1 MTTLSKNKTIAIPL
15 LAILALALSWAIYM
29 GEFAVI
35 GAIVVLPFVVYI
47 VYLLFDKP
55 QTGLILV
62 LILSFIING
71 LGRYI
76 TMPFSLFIDGVLL
89 SAVVAALFHSTNEDY
104 KRLGNI
110 LVLAVSVW
118 MFYTIM
124 EIFNPESIGML
135 PWFYASRSVSIYL
148 FIMVMLT
155 SLIFKT
161 RQSLHVFMII
171 WCIGGIASAA
181 YGIKQSVIGLDSAE
195 LAWLAAGAAQQHVL
209 FGKLRIFSFYSDAG
223 QFGAFMSFTSLT
235 MLIASIRVENFTL
248 RMLYLF
254 TGVITG
260 YGMLIS
266 GTRGAL
272 FVYVGAMVYF
282 LLDKNFKTFSIGLFV
297 LGSIFF
303 LLRFTYIGASNYNI
317 QRMRSA
323 VRPQDDASFQ
333 VRLENQKKFGEYL
346 STRPFGGGIGS
357 SGYWGQRFKPGSFL
371 AETPTDSWFVRI
383 WAETGMV
390 GLVIYIAVLLAIL
403 VGGFMQILNLNDIY
417 LKQKL
422 CGIYAG
428 VFGVL
433 VASYGNQ
440 VIGQFPTMVVFGM
453 GLAMIFMGKMLD
465 RERVEEKPLSP
476 GQMAS

>member
-1 MTTLSKNKTIAIPL
+1 MTTLSKNKTLAIPF
-15 LAILALALSWAIYM
+15 LAFLALALSWVIYM
-29 GEFAVI
+29 GKLPVI
-35 GAIVVLPFVVYI
+35 AAIIVMPFVVYM

-62 LILSFIING
+62 LVLSFIING

-89 SAVVAALFHSTNEDY
+89 SVVIAALFHSEAEDY

-118 MFYTIM
+118 MFYSVM
-124 EIFNPESIGML
+124 EIFNPESIGIL

-148 FIMVMLT
+148 FIMVILT
-155 SLIFKT
+155 FLVFKT
-161 RQSLHVFMII
+161 QRSLHIFMVI
-171 WCIGGIASAA
+171 WCIGGIVSAA

-235 MLIASIRVENFTL
+235 MLIAAVRAENFTL

-282 LLDKNFKTFSIGLFV
+282 LLDKNFKTFAIGLFV

-390 GLVIYIAVLLAIL
+390 GLVIYIGMLLAIL
-403 VGGFMQILNLNDIY
+403 VGGFVQILNLRDVY

-428 VFGVL
+428 VLGVL
-433 VASYGNQ
+433 LASYGNQ
-440 VIGQFPTMVVFGM
+440 VIGQFPTMVVFSM
-453 GLAMIFMGKMLD
+453 GLSLIFMGKMMD
-465 RERVEEKPLSP
+465 QENNKEPMSSKH
-476 GQMAS
+476 MAP